1 MKITYPDTV
10 KTAKDSI
17 PIQDSSRNGKSI
29 PISSDKPDAEVKY
42 QAQDSLVY
50 DAVQK
55 KLMLYNKA
63 EISFEDIKVTA
74 DYIEY
79 LQDSSLLTALEVLG
93 TVDDTSKVKPRIHQ
107 GSESSTFSALYFNFK
122 SKRALV
128 ENAYSQYGEGYI
140 LSDQVKRNND
150 NSING
155 YGNIYTTCSDAKPH
169 FGIAA
174 KKIKIIP
181 NKVAVSGPA
190 NLVIEEIPTPLY
202 LPFGLFPLK
211 QGQRSGF
218 KLPTYDM
225 SENLGFGLREGG
237 YYFALSDRADLLLL
251 ADVYAL
257 GTWRAGLVS
266 NYVYR
271 YRFNGNFSV
280 NYAYNKIGESYEPG
294 NQISRNFFVT
304 WSHAIN
310 PNVMP
315 GSNFSANVN
324 VGSSK
329 YQTNNT
335 YDANLYL
342 NNNFSSNISYSKT
355 WKDKPI
361 NFAAALRHTQ
371 NTQTRLVQ
379 LTLPELNFS
388 VNQIFPFQFRKDV
401 IKPRWYEKIGASYQ
415 FSALNRLDFYDS
427 SFSMS
432 NLKLD
437 DFQNGFKHSIP
448 INASYNLLKF
458 FNLTF
463 GANYNEYW
471 YTKKT
476 LKQYNFED
484 NKLDTIAQ
492 SGFFTARDFNLS
504 SSVSTRIYGIKL
516 FKQGAI
522 KGIRHVLTP
531 SVRFSYRPDFGGGI
545 FNYYYNSFV
554 DKNYTNR
561 RLSYFDGALLGLP
574 PDGKVAG
581 VGFDLGNTLQL
592 KVRNKKDTLSGT
604 KKVSLI
610 DGLNINSF
618 YNMAVDSFRWSNVGI
633 SYRNT
638 LYENI
643 NISGGMSYSLYA
655 IEKSSGRITPEFEY
669 RQSGKLMR
677 FDRANVAIGASLP
690 VKKNTNATQSANEEQ
705 LQTIGRNYSSYADF
719 NVPWSLNINY
729 SVNINKDY
737 LVARQKDTIKV
748 TQDINFFGDINLT
761 SKWKIGIRS
770 GYNFATKKI
779 SFTTF
784 DIYRDLHCWEMR
796 LNLIP
801 FGFRKSYNFALNVKS
816 SVLQDL
822 KLVRRRDF
830 RDNL

>member
-93 TVDDTSKVKPRIHQ
+93 NVDDTSKVKPRIHQ

-401 IKPRWYEKIGASYQ
+401 IKPSWCEKIGASYQ

-427 SFSMS
+427 SFSIS

-737 LVARQKDTIKV
+737 LVAQQKDTIKV